1 MRAAS
6 LFFAVRGVVRT
17 RLAQGKRL
25 NPSAWLRVE
34 TLKFIRD
41 VERPSMRA
49 VAEHLSITAP
59 SATSLIRAL
68 ERDGLVVRSTDERDR
83 RSSRLSL
90 TAKGTRVLTETLAKG
105 AEILEEVFGALT
117 PRALAEFTRALERI
131 KDAGGKC

>member
-41 VERPSMRA
+41 TDRPSMRA

-59 SATSLIRAL
+59 SATSLVRAL

-83 RSSRLSL
+83 RSSLLSL

-117 PRALAEFTRALERI
+117 PRALTEFTRALERI